1 MLHIDLIKINISFF
15 DLFLT
20 LDYLLYCFLRACFQN
35 YVCVCVCVC
44 VIAATLQPSHV
55 CVCVC
60 VFIRLS
66 AFIFN
71 LLPAHRDRLCPSF
84 ILLSEASIT
93 SFRGSNESPQS
104 PLQCS
109 CSQTLVPPSQR
120 LISLALISSTLLTFF
135 KSSFFLLYIY
145 INYFMVIY
153 QYIL

>member
-1 MLHIDLIKINISFF
+1 M
-15 DLFLT
+15 
-20 LDYLLYCFLRACFQN
+20 
-35 YVCVCVCVC
+35 CVCVCVC
-44 VIAATLQPSHV
+44 VIAATLLSFACV

-60 VFIRLS
+60 VCGVFIRLS

-71 LLPAHRDRLCPSF
+71 LLPSHRDRLCPSF
-84 ILLSEASIT
+84 ILLYEASIT

-145 INYFMVIY
+145 IKYFMVIY